1 MGSMNLTLLIVIGVL
16 SVTLLG
22 AFALSRQSVIARA
35 AASIFAL
42 GFAAF
47 CGFGFLASFEPSESP
62 AWPWQLAYTALGLAS
77 VMIALCGLKGGWN
90 SNKLRQ
96 GAD

>member
-16 SVTLLG
+16 SVSLLG
-22 AFALSRQSVIARA
+22 AFALSHQSVIARA

-42 GFAAF
+42 GLAVF
-47 CGFGFLASFEPSESP
+47 CGFGFLASFEPSDSP
-62 AWPWQLAYTALGLAS
+62 AWPWQLTYAVLGLAS
-77 VMIALCGLKGGWN
+77 VIIGLCGLKGAWD

-96 GAD
+96 GAV